1 LSKDLVEIGE
11 VVELCVLQ
19 VQLFC
24 TTEMQG
30 LIQSLYASIFSFL
43 RKALGWYEDKRRKRL
58 LHSFN
63 ENFYDVFSDS
73 IEEIRRIGRLIHTK
87 GMIANHAETRDVR
100 VMVEKIVNEQNE
112 VSADAHYWKL
122 RLQKIEEKCDMLLS
136 LDYRRQIGSHMADLL
151 VLEGRQIAPLA
162 LMFNATRTGIPSE
175 YSKSLSP

>member
-1 LSKDLVEIGE
+1 
-11 VVELCVLQ
+11 
-19 VQLFC
+19 
-24 TTEMQG
+24 
-30 LIQSLYASIFSFL
+30 
-43 RKALGWYEDKRRKRL
+43 
-58 LHSFN
+58 
-63 ENFYDVFSDS
+63 
-73 IEEIRRIGRLIHTK
+73 
-87 GMIANHAETRDVR
+87 MIANHAETRDVR